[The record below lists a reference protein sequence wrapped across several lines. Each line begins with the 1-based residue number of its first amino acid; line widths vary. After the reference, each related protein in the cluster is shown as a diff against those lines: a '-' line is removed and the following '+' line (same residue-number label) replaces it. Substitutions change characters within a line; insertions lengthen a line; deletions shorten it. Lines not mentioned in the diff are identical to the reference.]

1 MKEIPK
7 GGLFG
12 KLYHAIQWA
21 ASFHVELYAA
31 HACFFIV
38 LSLFPTLVL
47 LLGLIRYTG
56 LDAESLLSLL
66 ESFIPTAIFPLITS
80 VVQAIYK
87 HTTGTVLS
95 ISAIGALWSAG
106 RGIYGLVIGLNAI
119 HGVKESR
126 GYFLTR
132 IVSTGYMFAFLALV
146 VLTLVLSVY
155 STPIFQLFSS
165 KITIVRFFDEVVG
178 IRFLLLMGLQT
189 VLFMLI
195 FKFLPNKKIPFPNAI
210 PGAVLSVVGWF
221 VFSRL
226 YSVYVTYF
234 STYAGIYDSL
244 YSVALGMLWLYFCIC
259 IIFYGGV
266 LNRYL
271 MDKQEK
277 ETGKN

>member
-1 MKEIPK
+1 MKEVPK
-7 GGLFG
+7 GGFFG

-21 ASFHVELYAA
+21 TSFHVELYAA

-47 LLGLIRYTG
+47 LLGLLRYTG
-56 LDAESLLSLL
+56 LDAESLLNLL
-66 ESFIPTAIFPLITS
+66 ESFVPEALFPLVNS
-80 VVQAIYK
+80 AVKAIYL
-87 HTTGTVLS
+87 HTTGTVIS

-132 IVSTGYMFAFLALV
+132 IVSMGYMFAFLALV
-146 VLTLVLSVY
+146 ILTLILNVY

-165 KITIVRFFDEVVG
+165 RIALVRFFDEVVG
-178 IRFLLLMGLQT
+178 IRFLLLLGLQT
-189 VLFMLI
+189 VFFTLI

-221 VFSRL
+221 IFSKL

-271 MDKQEK
+271 MDKK
-277 ETGKN
+277 L